1 KVIGKL
7 IGIVL
12 IIVGASTLISL
23 FFGLFTV
30 GVFDAVDLPGV
41 DFHEFLIGSGAPL
54 WAVSLLLFLALGIP
68 FFFLL
73 YLGLKILVNNLKS
86 IGNIAKFSLLGLWL
100 ISIGVLFALGVRQ
113 AAEFSHTGS
122 VHQEFEMPVGNTA
135 DTLVIKMKDLGFD
148 YTMEGVRSGSMS
160 LVYDENDKKILVADE
175 VDLNLRKSENGLV
188 SLSIRKEANGHNTLA
203 ARE

>member
-1 KVIGKL
+1 
-7 IGIVL
+7 
-12 IIVGASTLISL
+12 
-23 FFGLFTV
+23 LFTV
-30 GVFDAVDLPGV
+30 GVFDAVEFPGV
-41 DFHEFLIGSGAPL
+41 DFYEIVNTTGAPV

-148 YTMEGVRSGSMS
+148 YTKEGVRFVYMS
-160 LVYDENDKKILVADE
+160 LAFDHNGKKFLVADE
-175 VDLNLRKSENGLV
+175 LHIKLSKSGNGRD
-188 SLSIRKEANGHNTLA
+188 SLSIWNEASRNNTLV
-203 ARE
+203 AR